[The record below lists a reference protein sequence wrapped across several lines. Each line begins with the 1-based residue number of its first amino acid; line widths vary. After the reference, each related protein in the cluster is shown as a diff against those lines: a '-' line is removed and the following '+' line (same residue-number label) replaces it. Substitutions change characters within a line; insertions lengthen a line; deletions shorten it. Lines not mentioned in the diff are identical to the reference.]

1 MAEGNNGKIYV
12 GHAHEGFSV
21 VDTVAKTCINHRAE
35 PGKPSL
41 PGDDVT
47 SVCVDSAGY
56 VWIGTD
62 KGAAMYNPSTGR
74 ITPFVHGGPGSIG
87 AGRIK
92 SIRQMAD
99 GNIWFATSQGGIS
112 ILNPKV
118 YTFSDINYVKFSSIP
133 IEGEPEGTSGAAI
146 TCIFPDSFGNVWIG
160 NYRNGIDVISHIPP
174 VLSRMD
180 YRVNINETF
189 VYKPAWACF
198 QGNDGTLW
206 VGGENEI
213 VWFNDT
219 DSGIVSLP
227 FNDYKAPINTIC
239 QDSDGMLW
247 IGSNE
252 AGAMIYNPGK
262 ATFQRVTGVPDNIRG
277 LFPNAPGDMWICTN
291 YGIYSSDGKSSH
303 RLDGINALLRDN
315 VVQCVAKDLNGN
327 IWIGT
332 FGKGISVLTKDGK
345 SICNLDMTNGFIS
358 NAINSIKCDS
368 HGRIW
373 VATRNGLALFPDSGN
388 PTIHKTF
395 PVLERLGITYVKA
408 IEEDKKSEVWI
419 TTNKGIARL
428 SDDGKKAAL
437 YQSSHGLP
445 LNSFF
450 GNGSA
455 KGNNGKLYFSS
466 GNGVVEVN
474 PEASM
479 PETSD
484 LRVSVSNFTVFKEG
498 RDSKDNEYSIP
509 VNSKHVVLEHNQSTF
524 KITFGITD
532 IALHDDTDLSYNM
545 KGLDNVWMETH
556 GENTAMYRNLPPG
569 NYRFQIR
576 QCLKGQELGAP
587 YTVLYIE
594 IKPPVWLTW
603 WAKTAYAVAIVAFIA
618 WAAIFYKRR
627 VNLRQRL
634 KTEMENS
641 RNRQNLNEERLRFYT
656 NITHE
661 LRTPLTLILGP
672 LEDLVSDP
680 SLPPRYARKLKMIRE
695 SSYSLLSLINGILEF
710 RKTETQN
717 RKLAV
722 AQGNIANL
730 IREIGLRFK
739 ESNGNPKVQVDLE
752 IDDDGKE
759 IYFDE
764 EIITVI
770 INNLMSNALKYTP
783 QGRVT
788 LSYFIEEADG
798 LRYSVIKVSD
808 TGYGISKKG
817 LPHIFDR
824 YYQVKGEHQAS
835 GTGIGLAL
843 VKNLVVIHNA
853 TIDVTSEENVGSA
866 FTVRFLT
873 DSIYPDAIHREFA
886 RKPSNALSDEE
897 PKPEDMSQE
906 KMHILV
912 IEDNNDIREYIRQA
926 LSDEFTVTTACNGLD
941 GLQSVQAKCPDLI
954 ISDIMMPEMDG
965 ITLCRTLK
973 DDIVT
978 SHIPIIL
985 LTAKDSM
992 DDKETGYE
1000 SGADSYLTKPFSAK
1014 LLLSRIHNIIRRR
1027 RQIAAAFI
1035 GNIDKSV
1042 TQDTNQENE
1051 SAGNTEFTENEGS
1064 QMFSAV
1070 SQIDREFIDKFNS
1083 VIIDNMA
1090 AQDLGVN
1097 LIADKMC
1104 MSRSTLY
1111 RKINALLGLPAA
1123 DYIRKIRLTKA
1134 AEFLREGKLSVT
1146 DISYETGFSG
1156 HSSFAKA
1163 FKKEYGMTARE
1174 YIAQFRPS
1182 SNPKP

>member
-1 MAEGNNGKIYV
+1 
-12 GHAHEGFSV
+12 
-21 VDTVAKTCINHRAE
+21 
-35 PGKPSL
+35 
-41 PGDDVT
+41 
-47 SVCVDSAGY
+47 
-56 VWIGTD
+56 
-62 KGAAMYNPSTGR
+62 
-74 ITPFVHGGPGSIG
+74 
-87 AGRIK
+87 
-92 SIRQMAD
+92 
-99 GNIWFATSQGGIS
+99 
-112 ILNPKV
+112 
-118 YTFSDINYVKFSSIP
+118 
-133 IEGEPEGTSGAAI
+133 
-146 TCIFPDSFGNVWIG
+146 
-160 NYRNGIDVISHIPP
+160 
-174 VLSRMD
+174 
-180 YRVNINETF
+180 
-189 VYKPAWACF
+189 
-198 QGNDGTLW
+198 
-206 VGGENEI
+206 
-213 VWFNDT
+213 
-219 DSGIVSLP
+219 
-227 FNDYKAPINTIC
+227 
-239 QDSDGMLW
+239 MLW

-373 VATRNGLALFPDSGN
+373 VATRNGLALFPDSGK

-408 IEEDKKSEVWI
+408 IEEDKQSEVWI

-866 FTVRFLT
+866 FTVGFLT